1 VPAAPAPPAIAFEH
15 ACKSFGNT
23 QPALAPLSLDIAP
36 GSFVALVG
44 ASGSGKTTTLKLVNR
59 LVDPSG
65 GTVRVE
71 GEDVVALP
79 AAQLRRRIGYV
90 FQGIGLFP
98 HLSVAENIGI
108 VPRLL
113 GWEPSRI
120 GARVTELLAMVALP
134 PGYVGRMPAQ
144 LSGGERQRIGIARA
158 LAAGPKIVLM
168 DEPMGALDP
177 VTRDRL
183 GRDYRAMHDAQR
195 LTTLMVTHDIQ
206 EALLLADRV
215 VVMARGRVVADDTP
229 GALLGGAGGAEAAAL
244 IAVPREQAERI
255 AAMRDAGTRHG

>member
-1 VPAAPAPPAIAFEH
+1 LAKPPHRPYDARVPATPAPPAIAFDR
-15 ACKSFGNT
+15 ACKRFSNA

-59 LVDPSG
+59 LVDPSSG
-65 GTVRVE
+65 RVRVE
-71 GEDVVALP
+71 GEDVAALP

-98 HLSVAENIGI
+98 HLSVGENIGI

-113 GWEPSRI
+113 G
-120 GARVTELLAMVALP
+120 
-134 PGYVGRMPAQ
+134 
-144 LSGGERQRIGIARA
+144 RQRIGIARA

-183 GRDYRAMHDAQR
+183 GRDYRALHDAQR

-215 VVMARGRVVADDTP
+215 VVMARGQVVADDRP